1 MYYEQGIRQK
11 EITERL
17 GIHQST
23 VSRLLQKARD
33 SDVVRIS
40 VASPPGIYA
49 EFEDELERKF
59 GLKEAIVV
67 DSRSDEEHHVRELGA
82 AAAFF
87 VETTMKPG
95 TVIGISSWSR
105 ALLAM
110 VETMHSTDSGRGGK
124 VVQLMGGVGTGETQ
138 SYATHLVQRLASLIG
153 AEAVLLQAP
162 GIVSSVQA
170 RRVLCRDIS
179 VRLAS
184 DLFPKITLALVG
196 IGSMEPSPF
205 LVNSG
210 NSFSPAER
218 RQIYRQGAVGD
229 LCLRFFD
236 RLGKPIKSTLNSRV
250 IGIELETLKQVERV
264 VGIAGGLEKTP
275 AILAALWSQRINVL
289 ITDRKTAER
298 LLKAGELA

>member
-1 MYYEQGIRQK
+1 LEQGAAGDGRNNAFHGFRSRRQSC
-11 EITERL
+11 
-17 GIHQST
+17 ST
-23 VSRLLQKARD
+23 DGRRGDRRNA
-33 SDVVRIS
+33 VVRN
-40 VASPPGIYA
+40 APGA
-49 EFEDELERKF
+49 E
-59 GLKEAIVV
+59 A
-67 DSRSDEEHHVRELGA
+67 
-82 AAAFF
+82 
-87 VETTMKPG
+87 
-95 TVIGISSWSR
+95 
-105 ALLAM
+105 
-110 VETMHSTDSGRGGK
+110 
-124 VVQLMGGVGTGETQ
+124 GE
-138 SYATHLVQRLASLIG
+138 LIG

-250 IGIELETLKQVERV
+250 IGIELETSSK
-264 VGIAGGLEKTP
+264 
-275 AILAALWSQRINVL
+275 WSV
-289 ITDRKTAER
+289 
-298 LLKAGELA
+298 